1 MVFSVGRHELA
12 KGRGNSSALMAVLV
26 APLAVLF
33 AIGASTYPTV
43 SGQAAPEVAD
53 GVSSCCLQ
61 IVAAPTGFTES
72 GTPAAAVAASR
83 LRTVPRFLSAGVAP
97 ERGMQV
103 RTILAA
109 RSLSDTFPQIHQ
121 MGGVRADALQWHP
134 NGLAVD
140 VMIPNPGTAEGI
152 ALGDAIV
159 AFAFRNAT
167 RFGLQDAIWR
177 GVYYTPGGRQ
187 SSGYGHYDHVH
198 ITTTGGGYPSGAE
211 AYLR

>member
-1 MVFSVGRHELA
+1 M
-12 KGRGNSSALMAVLV
+12 
-26 APLAVLF
+26 
-33 AIGASTYPTV
+33 
-43 SGQAAPEVAD
+43 
-53 GVSSCCLQ
+53 Q
-61 IVAAPTGFTES
+61 I
-72 GTPAAAVAASR
+72 
-83 LRTVPRFLSAGVAP
+83 
-97 ERGMQV
+97 

-109 RSLSDTFPQIHQ
+109 RSISDTFPQIHEI
-121 MGGVRADALQWHP
+121 GGVRADALQWHP

-140 VMIPNPGTAEGI
+140 VMIPNAGTAEGI

-177 GVYYTPGGRQ
+177 GVYYTPAGRQ

-198 ITTTGGGYPSGAE
+198 ITTTGGGYPSGTE